1 MRGNNG
7 AAARHTKTNACR
19 KGENR
24 MKSSMGMGQA
34 VAVAAGMAAGAAVMY
49 AATRDNRQIRKTVHR
64 MARGAEKTL
73 ADLDRMVSH
82 YTR

>member
-1 MRGNNG
+1 
-7 AAARHTKTNACR
+7 
-19 KGENR
+19 

-64 MARGAEKTL
+64 MARGVEKTL